1 MYIREMFGKNKI
13 HTDNSILIANL
24 NLMYFKLNPSKN
36 MKTFLKRLGTFIKR
50 VPTFSTIITQL
61 LIDSLVVLV
70 GTILEAMPTASTEQ
84 TYLQEPH

>member
-1 MYIREMFGKNKI
+1 MFGKNKI
-13 HTDNSILIANL
+13 HTDKSILVANL
-24 NLMYFKLNPSKN
+24 NFMYFIESFKKDEI
-36 MKTFLKRLGTFIKR
+36 TFLKRLGTFIKR
-50 VPTFSTIITQL
+50 VSTFSTIITQL